1 MNAEISAFK
10 ILKRLEWSNL
20 VLILGLLIGA
30 RVLASATGW
39 LISHLAERAPGRWR
53 LTVLKSRPIVRLLI
67 AVGTVLIIIP
77 ILVPPT
83 FENAIALL
91 AAFGLVFAFAL
102 KDYGSS
108 LVAGLVTV
116 LEGTYQPGDWI
127 QVEGAYGEVRSIGM
141 RAVRIVTSDDTEVV
155 IPHSKIWSN
164 SISNATGGSH
174 RLLCVADF
182 YLEPH
187 HDALLVRQKLEDVAL
202 SSSYRQPDSP
212 VTIVVAEKPWG
223 THYRVKAYVRDSRE
237 QFLFT
242 TDLTVRGK
250 GMLLASGVQAARAA
264 PVATEA

>member
-10 ILKRLEWSNL
+10 ILNRLDWSSL
-20 VLILGLLIGA
+20 LLILGLLIGA
-30 RVLASATGW
+30 RLLAPAAGW
-39 LISHLAERAPGRWR
+39 LIAHLADRAPGRWR

-67 AVGTVLIIIP
+67 VVGTVLIIIP
-77 ILVPPT
+77 ILVQPT
-83 FENAIALL
+83 LENAVALL

-116 LEGTYQPGDWI
+116 LEGAYQPGDWI
-127 QVEGAYGEVRSIGM
+127 QVDGAYGEVRSIGM
-141 RAVRIVTSDDTEVV
+141 RAVRIVTSDDTEVI
-155 IPHSKIWSN
+155 IPHSKVWSH
-164 SISNATGGSH
+164 SIGNATGGSH

-187 HDALLVRQKLEDVAL
+187 HDALVVRQKLEDVAL

-212 VTIVVAEKPWG
+212 VTILVAEKPWG

-250 GMLLASGVQAARAA
+250 ATLLAAGVHAARTT
-264 PVATEA
+264 PVATDA

>member
-1 MNAEISAFK
+1 MNAEISVFK
-10 ILKRLEWSNL
+10 ILNRLEWPGL

-30 RVLASATGW
+30 RVLASAAGW
-39 LISHLAERAPGRWR
+39 LISGLAERAPGGWR

-67 AVGTVLIIIP
+67 AVGTVLIIVP
-77 ILVPPT
+77 ILVRPT
-83 FENAIALL
+83 FENAVALL

-127 QVEGAYGEVRSIGM
+127 QVEGVYGEVRSIGM
-141 RAVRIVTSDDTEVV
+141 RAVRVVTSDDTEVI

-164 SISNATGGSH
+164 SIGNATGGSH
-174 RLLCVADF
+174 SLLCVADF
-182 YLEPH
+182 YLDPR
-187 HDALLVRQKLEDVAL
+187 HDALLIRQKLEDVAL
-202 SSSYRQPDSP
+202 SSSYRQPDSS
-212 VTIVVAEKPWG
+212 VTIVIAEKPWG

-237 QFLFT
+237 QFTFT

-250 GMLLASGVQAARAA
+250 GMLLAAGVQAARAT